1 MAIERK
7 HDEAGAL
14 CLPGEGPLIVLPDA
28 AAATATAPKLARTLT
43 GPTLVPWLAL
53 WLAREGLSVLVHG
66 PGAGHGGGGAAEV
79 LHSLGVSPAR
89 DADDVTD
96 RWARREPAVVA
107 TSALAAGLRPAGM
120 GWQLM
125 APQSPRPCLR
135 VVPCDAPGSA
145 RDAAAWAARSGAA
158 VLLLVGEPMTDPH
171 HGPRAEVWIGGRF
184 RADLAT
190 PATDES
196 PAGWTPL
203 PHDTG
208 AAATALFVQ
217 ELLSGVRPTPQ
228 PLRRLAWLVERTA
241 WATVTPSD
249 AHVPVSC
256 L

>member
-1 MAIERK
+1 MATERK
-7 HDEAGAL
+7 HDVGFAR

-28 AAATATAPKLARTLT
+28 AAAAAPKHARTIA

-66 PGAGHGGGGAAEV
+66 PGASRGGGGAAEV
-79 LHSLGVSPAR
+79 LQSLGIGPAS

-107 TSALAAGLRPAGM
+107 SAALAQGHWPPSP

-125 APQSPRPCLR
+125 APQGPRPCLR
-135 VVPCDAPGSA
+135 VVPCHAAGGA
-145 RDAAAWAARSGAA
+145 RSAAAWAARSGAA
-158 VLLLVGEPMTDPH
+158 VLLLVGAPITDPRH
-171 HGPRAEVWIGGRF
+171 SPRAEVWIGGHF
-184 RADLAT
+184 RADLAA
-190 PATDES
+190 PAPDES

-203 PHDTG
+203 PHNTG

-228 PLRRLAWLVERTA
+228 PLRQLAWLVERA
-241 WATVTPSD
+241 AMATVTTTD
-249 AHVPVSC
+249 ANTPVSC

>member
-1 MAIERK
+1 MAIERRY
-7 HDEAGAL
+7 DEAGAL

-28 AAATATAPKLARTLT
+28 AAAPPKLARTIA

-66 PGAGHGGGGAAEV
+66 PGASRGGGGAAEV
-79 LHSLGVSPAR
+79 LHSLGISPAS
-89 DADDVTD
+89 DSDDVTD
-96 RWARREPAVVA
+96 HWARREPAVVA
-107 TSALAAGLRPAGM
+107 TSALAPRPRPTDM

-125 APQSPRPCLR
+125 APQGPRPCLR
-135 VVPCDAPGSA
+135 VVPCDAAGGA
-145 RDAAAWAARSGAA
+145 RSAAAWAARSGAA
-158 VLLLVGEPMTDPH
+158 VLLLVGAPITDPH
-171 HGPRAEVWIGGRF
+171 HGPRAEVWMGGQLRT
-184 RADLAT
+184 DLAA

-196 PAGWTPL
+196 PAKWTPL

-228 PLRRLAWLVERTA
+228 PLRRLAWLVERAA
-241 WATVTPSD
+241 WATVTPTC
-249 AHVPVSC
+249 ARAPVSC

>member
-7 HDEAGAL
+7 HDEAGGL

-28 AAATATAPKLARTLT
+28 AAAAAAPRLARTIA

-66 PGAGHGGGGAAEV
+66 PGATQGGGGAAEV
-79 LHSLGVSPAR
+79 LHSLGIGPAR

-107 TSALAAGLRPAGM
+107 SSALAAGLGPTGM
-120 GWQLM
+120 GWQFM
-125 APQSPRPCLR
+125 VPQGPRPCLR

-145 RDAAAWAARSGAA
+145 RSAAAWAAHSGAA
-158 VLLLVGEPMTDPH
+158 ALLLVGEPITDQH
-171 HGPRAEVWIGGRF
+171 HGPRSEVWIGGRL
-184 RADLAT
+184 RADLAA
-190 PATDES
+190 PASDES

-228 PLRRLAWLVERTA
+228 PLRRLAWLVERA
-241 WATVTPSD
+241 AVATVTQTD
-249 AHVPVSC
+249 AHAPVSC

>member
-28 AAATATAPKLARTLT
+28 AAAPKLSRTIT

-66 PGAGHGGGGAAEV
+66 PCASDGGGGGAAEV
-79 LHSLGVSPAR
+79 LNSLGISPAS
-89 DADDVTD
+89 DAEDVAH

-107 TSALAAGLRPAGM
+107 SSALGPRPRPTGV
-120 GWQLM
+120 GWQLL
-125 APQSPRPCLR
+125 APQGPRPCLR
-135 VVPCDAPGSA
+135 VVPCDAPGGA
-145 RDAAAWAARSGAA
+145 RSAAAWAARSGAA
-158 VLLLVGEPMTDPH
+158 VLLLVGSPITDPH
-171 HGPRAEVWIGGRF
+171 LGPRAEVWIDGQF
-184 RADLAT
+184 RADLAA

-203 PHDTG
+203 PLDTG

-241 WATVTPSD
+241 LATVTPAC
-249 AHVPVSC
+249 AHAPVSC

>member
-14 CLPGEGPLIVLPDA
+14 CLPGEGPLIVVPDA
-28 AAATATAPKLARTLT
+28 AAAAATLSRTVA

-79 LHSLGVSPAR
+79 LHSLGISPAR

-107 TSALAAGLRPAGM
+107 SSALAAGLLPTGM
-120 GWQLM
+120 GWQFM
-125 APQSPRPCLR
+125 APQGPRPCLR
-135 VVPCDAPGSA
+135 VVPCDAPGGA
-145 RDAAAWAARSGAA
+145 RSAAAWAARSGAA
-158 VLLLVGEPMTDPH
+158 VLLLVGAPITDPH
-171 HGPRAEVWIGGRF
+171 HGPRAEVWIGGQF
-184 RADLAT
+184 RADLAA

-228 PLRRLAWLVERTA
+228 PLRRLAWLVERA
-241 WATVTPSD
+241 ALATVTPTD
-249 AHVPVSC
+249 AHAPVSC